1 MKKRL
6 VLALAAAT
14 VVAAS
19 CGPVLVTVRRLE
31 RANLSIP
38 PASRL
43 AVTDFQDPAARGMGP
58 AIGNVLVS
66 HLASQGFYQMVER
79 DRIQAV
85 MKEHALNLT
94 GAIDPATVRE
104 LGGLLGVDAIVTGE
118 VLAYGVETTR
128 RTEMVEK
135 KEGTGRYEEVEKK
148 NIFTGKKYKTKQEI
162 MRTALVPEER
172 TVKSGG
178 VSVSYRMIDI
188 ASGQVVVSKTNSES
202 YNKSFKENIPSDS
215 EILSKLLDKVTG
227 AFVSDI
233 SPHYVTVAKRLLSS
247 KADPKNMGAAYARQG
262 EWQRAVEIW
271 QRGTVTAPGDAALW
285 HNIGVGFEAQG
296 RIEQAESTYNRAL
309 AIDPGNRVFI
319 EDIAQIRNAFR
330 GSLPSGAQTMA
341 TAETATGTA
350 KTFDSTPKIV
360 KIEPTGEV
368 YISIGSKAGVK
379 PGDKMV
385 VCGEKEIR
393 NPDTGEVLGVDT
405 FDKAELIVTKV
416 MDNISLCKMSK
427 ALSNNKMAVKDKVKP
442 MK

>member
-6 VLALAAAT
+6 TLVLAAAALIA
-14 VVAAS
+14 VS

-94 GAIDPATVRE
+94 GAVDPATVRE

-118 VLAYGVETTR
+118 VLAYGVETTQ

-135 KEGTGRYEEVEKK
+135 QEGTGRYEEVERK

-178 VSVSYRMIDI
+178 VSISYRMIDI
-188 ASGQVVVSKTNSES
+188 ASGQVVVSKTNSASESKS
-202 YNKSFKENIPSDS
+202 YNKNIPSDS

-227 AFVSDI
+227 EFVSDI
-233 SPHYVTVAKRLLSS
+233 SPHYVAVAKRLLAS

-271 QRGTVTAPGDAALW
+271 ERGAAAAPVDAALR
-285 HNIGVGFEAQG
+285 HNIGVGYEAQG
-296 RIEQAESTYNRAL
+296 KIDLAEASYNKAL
-309 AIDPGNRVFI
+309 AIEPGNRVFI

-330 GSLPSGAQTMA
+330 GTLPNATQPAAAPANPSG
-341 TAETATGTA
+341 TAVL
-350 KTFDSTPKIV
+350 DPSPKIV

-379 PGDKMV
+379 LGDKMV

-427 ALSNNKMAVKDKVKP
+427 TLNNNKMAVKDKVKP
-442 MK
+442 IK